1 MDSWRLKRQ
10 ALGLKGLYVM
20 AVSLVFAGTPNRESM
35 CIFDF
40 LPVLMTS
47 PTALSCPGSKGFLS
61 CLTLFCFVLFGCCFM
76 EDTFFFL
83 KRKRIRS
90 GSSGVGRA
98 QRCGGK
104 GNSGPDVLYEK
115 LFYFQ

>member
-61 CLTLFCFVLFGCCFM
+61 CLTLFCFVLFG
-76 EDTFFFL
+76 
-83 KRKRIRS
+83 RS
-90 GSSGVGRA
+90 EERRVGKECR
-98 QRCGGK
+98 
-104 GNSGPDVLYEK
+104 L
-115 LFYFQ
+115 